1 MSPKI
6 VDRDKK
12 QAEIL
17 HAAMKVFAARGIHN
31 FRMIDIAVA
40 AGLGKGTLYE
50 YFQSKDD
57 LIVGCFHQ
65 FFEDYQI
72 HSEKGLT
79 QPDDPADKIRQFI
92 KLSFDFF
99 RDQKEHLDIVF
110 DFYTAGLPRRNGR
123 PLLDGMDD
131 TYRGLIAEVEAMIT
145 DGIKREVFRPVDAH
159 LAASHLLALLD
170 GLTFQAAM
178 GVTNLS
184 DKSLPD
190 EISQTFLNGIL
201 S

>member
-12 QAEIL
+12 RAEIL
-17 HAAMKVFAARGIHN
+17 HAAMKVIAAQGVAD
-31 FRMIDIAVA
+31 FKVIDIAIA
-40 AGLGKGTLYE
+40 AGVGKGTLYE
-50 YFQSKDD
+50 YFPSKDD
-57 LIVGCFHQ
+57 LVISCFHQ
-65 FFEDYQI
+65 FFEDYQA
-72 HSEKGLT
+72 HAEKGLT
-79 QPDDPADKIRQFI
+79 ESNDPADNICQFI

-99 RDQKEHLDIVF
+99 RDQKERLDIIF
-110 DFYTAGLPRRNGR
+110 DFYAAGLPRRNGR

-131 TYRGLIAEVEAMIT
+131 IYRQLIAEVEVMIT
-145 DGIKREVFRPVDAH
+145 DGIEREVFRPVNAH

-178 GVTNLS
+178 GVTDLG

-201 S
+201 I

>member
-1 MSPKI
+1 VSPKI

-12 QAEIL
+12 RAEIL
-17 HAAMKVFAARGIHN
+17 HAAMKVFAAQGIHN
-31 FRMIDIAVA
+31 FRMIDIAVE
-40 AGLGKGTLYE
+40 AGVGKGTLYE
-50 YFQSKDD
+50 YFPSKDD
-57 LIVGCFHQ
+57 LIISCFHQ
-65 FFEDYQI
+65 FFEDYQA
-72 HSEKGLT
+72 HAEQVQT
-79 QPDDPADKIRQFI
+79 RPDDPADKIRQFI

-99 RDQKEHLDIVF
+99 RDQKERLDIVF
-110 DFYTAGLPRRNGR
+110 DLYAAGLPRRNGR

-131 TYRGLIAEVEAMIT
+131 AYRGLIAEVEAMIT
-145 DGIKREVFRPVDAH
+145 DGIERKIFRPVNAR
-159 LAASHLLALLD
+159 LAASQLLALLD

>member
-12 QAEIL
+12 RAEIL
-17 HAAMKVFAARGIHN
+17 HAAMKVFAAQGIHN
-31 FRMIDIAVA
+31 FRMIDIAVE
-40 AGLGKGTLYE
+40 AGVGKGTLYE
-50 YFQSKDD
+50 YFPSKDD
-57 LIVGCFHQ
+57 LIISCFHQ
-65 FFEDYQI
+65 FFEDYQA
-72 HSEKGLT
+72 HAEQVQT
-79 QPDDPADKIRQFI
+79 RPDDPADKIRQFI

-99 RDQKEHLDIVF
+99 RDQKERLDIVF
-110 DFYTAGLPRRNGR
+110 DLYAAGLPRRNGR

-145 DGIKREVFRPVDAH
+145 DGIERKIFRPVNAR
-159 LAASHLLALLD
+159 LAASQLLALLD

-201 S
+201 L

>member
-1 MSPKI
+1 VSPKI

-12 QAEIL
+12 RAEIL
-17 HAAMKVFAARGIHN
+17 HAAMKVFAAQGIHN
-31 FRMIDIAVA
+31 FRMIDIAVE
-40 AGLGKGTLYE
+40 AGVGKGTLYE
-50 YFQSKDD
+50 YFPSKDD
-57 LIVGCFHQ
+57 LIISCFHQ
-65 FFEDYQI
+65 FFEDYQA
-72 HSEKGLT
+72 HAEQVQT
-79 QPDDPADKIRQFI
+79 RPDDH
-92 KLSFDFF
+92 
-99 RDQKEHLDIVF
+99 QKERLDIVF
-110 DFYTAGLPRRNGR
+110 DLYAAGRPHSNGR

-131 TYRGLIAEVEAMIT
+131 AYRGLIAEVEAMIT
-145 DGIKREVFRPVDAH
+145 DGIERKIFRPVNAR
-159 LAASHLLALLD
+159 LAASQLLALLD